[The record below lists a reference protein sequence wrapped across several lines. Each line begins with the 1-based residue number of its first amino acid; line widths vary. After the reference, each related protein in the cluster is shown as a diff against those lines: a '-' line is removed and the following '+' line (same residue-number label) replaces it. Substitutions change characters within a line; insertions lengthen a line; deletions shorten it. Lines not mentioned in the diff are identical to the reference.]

1 MLKVCSPYPRIT
13 RRNLVRLR
21 EEILKKR
28 VETFQRLMKENAID
42 ASMIRT
48 LSSFTY
54 FTGIKWLRPALLI
67 PAEGE
72 PIAFIFKYEA
82 EEFMEKSWIRNV
94 KTYIRVEELMRNIS
108 GTIRESA
115 YKRVGFDYSL
125 ERDSYVI
132 FFELFKKLNA
142 QAEIVDVHAL
152 IMQLRMI
159 KGSTEIEAIRQASRI
174 AETGMQKAI
183 DTIDVRKSELE
194 IAAEAMAE
202 IMRKGAEN
210 PHIYVTAGP
219 KPRVHAEPRGWNK
232 IKREDTIEVVISAD
246 YNGYYS
252 NLTRTVFLGG
262 LSGERRRAYEAFMK
276 THQAVEENLKPG
288 IKLIEVQNMIGKLLK
303 GYSDHYII
311 GFAHGV
317 GLLPEEDPITTIV
330 GPHRQ
335 YEVKEDMT
343 LAAIHAPLTIPGIG
357 TIKFED
363 TYLIKPEKL
372 EKLTKFDYELIL

>member
-1 MLKVCSPYPRIT
+1 MFS
-13 RRNLVRLR
+13 
-21 EEILKKR
+21 EEILKRR
-28 VETFQRLMKENAID
+28 VEKFQRLMKENGID

-54 FTGIKWLRPALLI
+54 FTGVKWLRPALLI

-94 KTYIRVEELMRNIS
+94 KTYMKAEELMRNVS

-125 ERDSYVI
+125 EKDSYVL

-142 QAEIVDVHAL
+142 QVEVVDVHAL

-159 KGSTEIEAIRQASRI
+159 KESAEIEAVRQASRI
-174 AETGMQKAI
+174 AEAGMQKAI
-183 DTIDVRKSELE
+183 DSLDVGKSELE
-194 IAAEAMAE
+194 VAAEAVAE
-202 IMRKGAEN
+202 MMRKGAEH

-219 KPRVHAEPRGWNK
+219 KPRVHAEPRSWNK
-232 IKREDTIEVVISAD
+232 IKPGDIVEIVISAD
-246 YNGYYS
+246 YEGYYS

-262 LSGERRRAYEAFMK
+262 LSREKREAYETFMK
-276 THQAVEENLKPG
+276 AHQIVEENLNPG
-288 IKLIEVQNMIGKLLK
+288 TKLIEVQNMIGKLFEEK
-303 GYSDHYII
+303 GYSDYYVI
-311 GFAHGV
+311 GFTHGV

-335 YEVKEDMT
+335 YKATENMV
-343 LAAIHAPLTIPGIG
+343 LAAIHAPLTIPRIG

-363 TYLIKPEKL
+363 TYWIRPEKP
-372 EKLTKFDYELIL
+372 EKLTKFDYELTL

>member
-1 MLKVCSPYPRIT
+1 MFSS
-13 RRNLVRLR
+13 
-21 EEILKKR
+21 EILRKR
-28 VETFQRLMKENAID
+28 VEGFQRLMRENGID

-54 FTGIKWLRPALLI
+54 FTGVKWLRPALLI

-72 PIAFIFKYEA
+72 PTAFIFKYEA
-82 EEFMEKSWIRNV
+82 EEFMEKSWIQNV
-94 KTYIRVEELMRNIS
+94 KTYIRVEELMRNVS
-108 GTIRESA
+108 GTIRENA

-159 KGSTEIEAIRQASRI
+159 KDSMEIEAVKQASRI
-174 AETGMQKAI
+174 AEAGMQKAI
-183 DTIDVRKSELE
+183 DMLDIGKSELE
-194 IAAEAMAE
+194 VAAEAIAE
-202 IMRKGAEN
+202 MMRKGAEY

-232 IKREDTIEVVISAD
+232 IKPEDTVEIVISAD

-262 LSGERRRAYEAFMK
+262 LSGEKRRAYEAFMK
-276 THQAVEENLKPG
+276 AHQIVEENLKPG
-288 IKLIEVQNMIGKLLK
+288 VRLIEVQNMIGKLFERE
-303 GYSDHYII
+303 GYSDYYVI

-335 YEVKEDMT
+335 YKAVENMI

-363 TYLIKPEKL
+363 TYWIRPEKP
-372 EKLTKFDYELIL
+372 EKLTKFDYELVK

>member
-1 MLKVCSPYPRIT
+1 M
-13 RRNLVRLR
+13 RLR
-21 EEILKKR
+21 EEILRKR
-28 VETFQRLMKENAID
+28 VEDFQRLMKENAID

-48 LSSFTY
+48 LSPFTY

-72 PIAFIFKYEA
+72 PTAFIFKYEA

-94 KTYIRVEELMRNIS
+94 KTYIRVEELMRNVS

-159 KGSTEIEAIRQASRI
+159 KDSTEIEAIRQASRI
-174 AETGMQKAI
+174 AEAGMQKAI
-183 DTIDVRKSELE
+183 DTIDIGKSELE

-219 KPRVHAEPRGWNK
+219 KPRVHAEPRSWNK

-276 THQAVEENLKPG
+276 THQMVEENLKPG

-303 GYSDHYII
+303 DEGYSDHYVI

-363 TYLIKPEKL
+363 TYLMKPEKP
-372 EKLTKFDYELIL
+372 EKLTKFDYELVL

>member
-1 MLKVCSPYPRIT
+1 MFSR
-13 RRNLVRLR
+13 
-21 EEILKKR
+21 EILRKR
-28 VETFQRLMKENAID
+28 VESFQRLMRENGID

-54 FTGIKWLRPALLI
+54 FTGVKWLRPALLI
-67 PAEGE
+67 PAEDE
-72 PIAFIFKYEA
+72 PTAFIFKYEA
-82 EEFMEKSWIRNV
+82 EEFMEKSWIQNV
-94 KTYIRVEELMRNIS
+94 KTYVRVEELMRNIS
-108 GTIRESA
+108 RTIRESA

-159 KGSTEIEAIRQASRI
+159 KDSAEIEAIKQASGI
-174 AETGMQKAI
+174 AEAGMQKAI
-183 DTIDVRKSELE
+183 DTLDVGRSELE
-194 IAAEAMAE
+194 VAAEAMAE
-202 IMRKGAEN
+202 MMRKGAEN

-219 KPRVHAEPRGWNK
+219 KPRVHAEPRGWNT
-232 IKREDTIEVVISAD
+232 IKSKDTIEIVISAD

-262 LSGERRRAYEAFMK
+262 LPSEKRRAYEAFMK
-276 THQAVEENLKPG
+276 ARQVVEENLKTG
-288 IKLIEVQNMIGKLLK
+288 VKLIDVQNMIGKIFEAE
-303 GYSDHYII
+303 GYGDYYVI
-311 GFAHGV
+311 GFTHGV
-317 GLLPEEDPITTIV
+317 GLLPEEDPITTII

-335 YEVKEDMT
+335 YKAAENMV

-357 TIKFED
+357 IIKFED
-363 TYLIKPEKL
+363 TYWIRTERP
-372 EKLTKFDYELIL
+372 EKLTKFDYKLVK